1 MYPPLVLNGLKT
13 RPGLPGT
20 GFATGNCAAL
30 ADFCEEGE
38 GFGDGLLAATRDD
51 ALAGVC
57 FDLRDATF
65 GVAVGVGIATGWP
78 GLVTSEAFAVAAG
91 SGSPKTWRTAWP
103 NPQPTKL
110 LAISAIAQHLQF
122 IAVLYDVFSL
132 AQHIAKET
140 IDFCV
145 SRRPRAHQAIN
156 IWLNEFVKMP
166 AARMQAMRELLRHAN
181 KESI

>member
-20 GFATGNCAAL
+20 GFATGNCVAL

-38 GFGDGLLAATRDD
+38 GFADGLLAATRDD
-51 ALAGVC
+51 ALADVC

-65 GVAVGVGIATGWP
+65 GVAVGEEIATGWP
-78 GLVTSEAFAVAAG
+78 GLVTSDALFAAAG
-91 SGSPKTWRTAWP
+91 SGSPKTWRTGAVTTRP
-103 NPQPTKL
+103 IPQPIKL

-140 IDFCV
+140 
-145 SRRPRAHQAIN
+145 
-156 IWLNEFVKMP
+156 
-166 AARMQAMRELLRHAN
+166 
-181 KESI
+181 

>member
-20 GFATGNCAAL
+20 GFATGNCTAL
-30 ADFCEEGE
+30 AGFCEEGE
-38 GFGDGLLAATRDD
+38 GFADGLLVTPRDD
-51 ALAGVC
+51 ALADVC

-65 GVAVGVGIATGWP
+65 GVAVGEGIATGWP
-78 GLVTSEAFAVAAG
+78 GLVTSDAFVAAAG
-91 SGSPKTWRTAWP
+91 SGSPKTARTGAVMTWP
-103 NPQPTKL
+103 IPQPTKL

-140 IDFCV
+140 LDFCV
-145 SRRPRAHQAIN
+145 SRRP
-156 IWLNEFVKMP
+156 
-166 AARMQAMRELLRHAN
+166 
-181 KESI
+181 